1 MRMFI
6 WMKIS
11 INFACLSMKFHN
23 CLNTTPYCLQATI
36 LHTVFI
42 HHYFMMKMISNI
54 FYPLYPPKYG
64 AGSHITPLPFYPN
77 CFYMKN
83 PVSSIL
89 CYFSHFVLQK
99 KRNKNSDDIFSYMN
113 KTKVILLCT
122 FASIILFKITKVHTT
137 YHILIF
143 QT

>member
-1 MRMFI
+1 MNMYWILLASLWNSTTVWILPHTAYRPQFYI
-6 WMKIS
+6 LFLFTIILWWKWFQIS
-11 INFACLSMKFHN
+11 F
-23 CLNTTPYCLQATI
+23 TP
-36 LHTVFI
+36 F
-42 HHYFMMKMISNI
+42 
-54 FYPLYPPKYG
+54 YPPKYG

-122 FASIILFKITKVHTT
+122 FASIILFQITKVYTT

-143 QT
+143 HTW